1 MIRKNDFFYVHHESC
16 DTMLTV
22 LQNFACKKAAQQGGI
37 PVRIIKEIEFVFS
50 QFLFPMFNFY
60 IDNNTFPNELKE
72 ADTNPVY
79 KKDDLFEKANYMP
92 ISILP
97 ILSKAFEHCLCDQIY
112 EYIGNISFKAQCS
125 LRKGLSRQYSLITMI
140 EKWRKNMDKGG
151 SYAALVT
158 DLSKAFDCIVHDF
171 LITNLKTC
179 CFSY

>member
-1 MIRKNDFFYVHHESC
+1 
-16 DTMLTV
+16 MLTV

-97 ILSKAFEHCLCDQIY
+97 ILSKAFEH
-112 EYIGNISFKAQCS
+112 
-125 LRKGLSRQYSLITMI
+125 
-140 EKWRKNMDKGG
+140 
-151 SYAALVT
+151 
-158 DLSKAFDCIVHDF
+158 
-171 LITNLKTC
+171 
-179 CFSY
+179 

>member
-1 MIRKNDFFYVHHESC
+1 
-16 DTMLTV
+16 MLTV
-22 LQNFACKKAAQQGGI
+22 LQNFACKKAAQQGDI